1 MNLVRLAALILLAA
15 SLGAAQQHR
24 IAEADR
30 LAREVREEFL
40 HAWNGYKAH
49 AWGTDGLLPLSK
61 KGYVTYGGPLLL
73 TPVDAFDTMLLMGL
87 TAEAEE
93 TKRLILSS
101 LTFDQDISVKNFE
114 IVIRVLGGLLSAHQM
129 TGEPRFLS
137 LAEDLGRR
145 LLPVFDSPTGLPYV
159 NVNLRSGAVNGPVT
173 NPAEAG
179 TLLIE
184 FGALSKLTGNDVY
197 YKKAKR
203 ALVATYQRRSP
214 LGLVGESFDVRTG
227 AWKGVDSHVG
237 GMIDSYYEYLYKC
250 WKLFGDEECKRMWD
264 KSIAAVNRHCAD
276 TVRGGIWYARVHMQ
290 TGVRRH
296 RVFGGLEAFMPGLLA
311 LSGDTVRA
319 AALQRSCEAMWNR
332 HGIEPEMYDYAADT
346 LRYAG
351 YPLRPEIFESAYYL
365 YRITGDTAYQHMG
378 ASLFQ
383 SLKRHCRTESGY
395 AELSDVVTKRQH
407 DMMESFFL
415 AETMKYCYLLF
426 ADPSL
431 IDLTSVV
438 FNTEA
443 HPIRKTW

>member
-40 HAWNGYKAH
+40 HAWNGYKTY

-114 IVIRVLGGLLSAHQM
+114 IVIRVLGGLLTAHQM

-159 NVNLRSGAVNGPVT
+159 NVNLRTGAVERTHT
-173 NPAEAG
+173 NPAETG

-184 FGALSKLTGNDVY
+184 FGTLSKLTGNDVY

-203 ALVATYQRRSP
+203 ALTETFRRRSAI
-214 LGLVGESFDVRTG
+214 GLAGESFDARTG
-227 AWKGVDSHVG
+227 KWIGTDSHVG

-250 WKLFGDEECKRMWD
+250 WKLFGDEDCKRMWEE
-264 KSIAAVNRHCAD
+264 SIAAVNRYCAD
-276 TVRGGIWYARVHMQ
+276 TVRGMFWYARVDMN
-290 TGVRRH
+290 TGRRRH

-311 LSGDTVRA
+311 LSGDTARA

-332 HGIEPEMYDYAADT
+332 YGVEPEMYDYAADSV
-346 LRYAG
+346 RYG
-351 YPLRPEIFESAYYL
+351 RYPLRPEIIESAYYL

-378 ASLFQ
+378 ASFFRALR
-383 SLKRHCRTESGY
+383 RHCRTEAGY
-395 AELSDVVTKRQH
+395 AELADVVTKRQH

-431 IDLTSVV
+431 IDLRSVV

-443 HPIRKTW
+443 HPIRKSW